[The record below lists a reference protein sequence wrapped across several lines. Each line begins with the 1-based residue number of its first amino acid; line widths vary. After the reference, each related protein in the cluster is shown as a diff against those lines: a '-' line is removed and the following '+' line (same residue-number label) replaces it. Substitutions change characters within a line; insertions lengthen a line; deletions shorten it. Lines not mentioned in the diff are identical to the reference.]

1 MISHN
6 LTRTTVRIAAMC
18 CMLVLLLLPAG
29 TQAQFQTVTIPVANG
44 PIALALNQ
52 TTHLLYV
59 ANQSA
64 NSVSV
69 IDTNAGNPTFNAVV
83 AGPIPV
89 GTAPFAIAVNQGT
102 NRVYVANSG
111 SGNVSIIDGAS
122 NTVITTIAVN
132 IAPISPQTNP
142 PTMFPFHPS
151 ALAVNPNT
159 NEIVVG
165 NADCG
170 FVVID
175 GASSKVEYTN
185 YLGLCGQNA
194 VAVDLVTNAI
204 FVAAQNDADVQ
215 MFTRTV
221 ANGTVT
227 YTATAGFN
235 ATQPIALGFDQSAG
249 LVYAADLSGFVEV
262 FNAGTKQ
269 TIENDECTTVNN
281 TLPFNTLPLPCI
293 TTPAGGYALAVNPNT
308 SKAYVLNQSNAGGP
322 ATLSVVSGTGITSN
336 ITVGNSALPVRLP
349 AAYKV
354 LVDPVANLVY
364 VANDGSNNVTFID
377 GNTDSVLFT
386 AATGIQPF
394 ALAKD
399 ATTGDVYVAN
409 FSGGTAGSVTVLEVA
424 PSSAN
429 LFSSTSYTFGPQAVG
444 TTSPAQLVTLVNR
457 GASSLTVSSIV
468 PIGDFSETDNCVSTS
483 NPPIPIGGSCT
494 IQVTFT
500 PTVAGTRNGQLTVN
514 DSDPSSPQVIT
525 LSGTGTGAGL
535 TVTPSALVFGA
546 TIINQGSSQQGVTV
560 TNTGAAP
567 LVFQFTSTNTTG
579 DFSLDNGCTPA
590 ASGSTVQIAPG
601 GACTIEVQFFPT
613 ASGVRTGQLIITDY
627 SSGSG
632 VNYNVPLTGYSIT
645 AQGVQ
650 PLAPSLVFG
659 SQLVGTTSPG
669 LVETLTNAG
678 FGNLSVS
685 SVTASGDFAVVANN
699 CAGASVAPQ
708 TSCEFVVTF
717 TPTRSGAR
725 QGQVLIFDNDNYSPQ
740 VVTLSGVGSPYGVT
754 LAPATLSFGMQPT
767 NVQGLPQTVTLT
779 NTGTSNL
786 TISSIAPDG
795 DENWLETDNCTS
807 PAFGP
812 IPVGGSCTIT
822 VTEAPLT
829 IGRLTGLGQLIIVDS
844 DPSSPHFVGL
854 ASASTG
860 LQLSVSPSFL
870 SGPGVVSVS
879 DTLSQPLI
887 SKVQAIGGWTETD
900 TCSPPAFTLTTCT
913 VTVSGGSGVGQI
925 TIDDVNHTNGPM
937 IVALAGPYSIPSLM
951 NTPANAPAG
960 PPVNVAP
967 IDAGSGTAPVSLT
980 FPSGSITTGG
990 ITSLTIQSSGPQP
1003 PSGFQ
1008 LGTPPVYYYIQ
1019 TTAVFT
1025 GSVTICITSPS
1036 VTGTSQL
1043 LHFGSGGTVNI
1054 TSTVLGNTIC
1064 GMTTSFSPFAIVQPA
1079 GKISTALGLN
1089 SSANP
1094 SVAGQAVTFTAVFGG
1109 TGFPPAGAPAPTGS
1123 VTFMDGSNPLGA
1135 PVSLPTSGQIAF
1147 TTSTLSAG
1155 PHTITA
1161 QYSGDGNY
1169 AGSSSNSVTQNVNQT
1184 ATLLS
1189 LTSSANPSVV
1199 GQALTFTS
1207 ALSGTSSV
1215 PPGVPA
1221 PTGTVTFTVDGAV
1234 FGSPVSLSGELAAI
1248 SITSLVAGSHT
1259 VSAQYSGDSDY
1270 AASSSNVVTQT
1281 VNKNASGTSL
1291 SASATL
1297 VTLGQTFTLSA
1308 LVAGAG
1314 TGSLP
1319 PGLAAPTGS
1328 VTFFDGS
1335 TPLGSPVTLPA
1346 GPAMLSV
1353 SSLTAGTH
1361 SLTAQYSGDANF
1373 AASISTPVQV
1383 TVTNS
1388 MTSTALTS
1396 SGPSVYGQP
1405 VTFSADVIAVGG
1417 GTLSGN
1423 VAFVDTVT
1431 GTPLGS
1437 SMVNSSGVATLLTSS
1452 LAAGTH
1458 SITAKYAGN
1467 GTLAASSSPALPQV
1481 VSPAPLSVTA
1491 VPAAGNN
1498 VSRPYGA
1505 NNPAVSPVITGIVNG
1520 DSISATDMT
1529 SATPSSPVGVY
1540 VVTPAIS
1547 DPANRLGNYAVTSV
1561 NGTLTV
1567 VPETTL
1573 LAVAVSPSSIVVGQ
1587 LSTVTITLTAPDMV
1601 IPINPSVL
1609 ASVSLSSAIA
1619 TDVIS
1624 NGGMCT
1630 PVPTAAAGTASC
1642 TLTVTSSLPNG
1653 RTLTANFAGSADLVA
1668 STGSA
1673 QLIVTE
1679 PVQGQQSCI
1688 QSDFRN
1694 VAVPGGS
1701 YIWLNSI
1708 FRVRDVNKQI
1718 VHISF
1723 ANSTVQ
1729 YQYTDASGNLVSV
1742 NLAVPN
1748 AQITINPSVTV
1759 ASTSFD
1765 PVNNV
1770 WNTTLP
1776 WDLDDN
1782 AFLSGM
1788 SWLVPAA
1795 GLPADVEPVNWC
1807 GTFAVDVTGAHI
1819 GWRWAAAAYS
1829 SAFSANNA
1837 ALGVKAMDTDGDNP
1851 GNQDLAGTPENYK
1864 QFVILGARG
1873 KGGKNYTGTYSRSAA
1888 IE

>member
-1 MISHN
+1 M
-6 LTRTTVRIAAMC
+6 RTTVRIAAMC
-18 CMLVLLLLPAG
+18 CMLVHLLLPAG
-29 TQAQFQTVTIPVANG
+29 AQAQYQTVTIPVGNG

-69 IDTNAGNPTFNAVV
+69 IDTNPANATFNTVV
-83 AGPIPV
+83 AGPIAV
-89 GTAPFAIAVNQGT
+89 GTAPFAIAVNQVT

-111 SGNVSIIDGAS
+111 SASVSIIDGAS
-122 NTVITTIAVN
+122 NTVIGTIAVN
-132 IAPISPQTNP
+132 IAPITPQTNP
-142 PTMFPFHPS
+142 PTTFPFHPS

-165 NADCG
+165 NADCA
-170 FVVID
+170 FAVID
-175 GASSKVEYTN
+175 GVSGHVQYPD
-185 YLGLCGQNA
+185 YPGLCKENA
-194 VAVDLVTNAI
+194 VAVDLATNAI
-204 FVAAQNDADVQ
+204 FVATQADLDVQ
-215 MFTRTV
+215 MFSRTIV
-221 ANGTVT
+221 NGTAT
-227 YTATAGFN
+227 YTVTTGFN
-235 ATQPIALGFDQSAG
+235 SNNPIALGIDQSAG
-249 LVYAADLSGFVEV
+249 MAYAADLSGFVEV
-262 FNAGTKQ
+262 FNEGTKQ
-269 TIENDECTTVNN
+269 QIENSGCSTQSA
-281 TLPFNTLPLPCI
+281 PIHPIPCI
-293 TTPAGGYALAVNPNT
+293 TTPAGAYALAVNPNT
-308 SKAYVLNQSNAGGP
+308 SKAYVLNQNGAGV
-322 ATLSVVSGTGITSN
+322 AAKLSVVSGTGITSN
-336 ITVGNSALPVRLP
+336 ITVGSSALPVRLP
-349 AAYKV
+349 AANKV
-354 LVDPVANLVY
+354 LVDPVANMVY
-364 VANDGSNNVTFID
+364 VANDGSNNVTVID
-377 GNTDSVLFT
+377 GNTDTVLFT
-386 AATGIQPF
+386 FPTGGQPF

-399 ATTGDVYVAN
+399 ATSGDVYVAN
-409 FSGGTAGSVTVLEVA
+409 FSSGTAGSVTVLEVA

-444 TTSPAQLVTLVNR
+444 TTSAAQLVTLVNR

-468 PIGDFSETDNCVSTS
+468 TSGDFSETDNCLTAS
-483 NPPIPIGGSCT
+483 NPPVPMGGSCT

-500 PTVAGTRNGQLTVN
+500 PTVAGTRTGQMIVT
-514 DSDPSSPQVIT
+514 DSDPSSPQMVT

-535 TVTPSALVFGA
+535 AVTPSSVGFGV

-560 TNTGAAP
+560 TNTGVTP
-567 LVFQFTSTNTTG
+567 LVFQFTSTISTG
-579 DFSLDNGCTPA
+579 DFSIDNGCTPA
-590 ASGSTVQIAPG
+590 TSATTVQIPTG

-613 ASGVRTGQLIITDY
+613 AGGVRTGQLIITDF

-632 VNYNVPLTGYSIT
+632 VNYSVPLTGYGIA

-669 LVETLTNAG
+669 LVETLTNVG
-678 FGNLSVS
+678 FTNLSVGALR
-685 SVTASGDFAVVANN
+685 TSGDFAIGANN
-699 CAGASVAPQ
+699 CGIVAPQ
-708 TSCEFVVTF
+708 TSCEFIVTF
-717 TPTRSGAR
+717 APTRSGTR

-754 LAPATLSFGMQPT
+754 LAPATLSFGMQAT

-779 NTGTSNL
+779 NTGSSNL
-786 TISSIAPDG
+786 TISSITPDG
-795 DENWLETDNCTS
+795 DENWVETDNCTS

-879 DTLSQPLI
+879 ETLSQPLI

-900 TCSPPAFTLTTCT
+900 TCSPPSTMLTNCT
-913 VTVSGGSGVGQI
+913 VTVSGGTGVGQI

-937 IVALAGPYSIPSLM
+937 IVALAGPYSLGASLM

-960 PPVNVAP
+960 PAENVTP
-967 IDAGSGTAPVSLT
+967 IDAVSGTAPVSLT
-980 FPSGSITTGG
+980 FPGGSVTTGG

-1008 LGTPPVYYYIQ
+1008 LGAPPVYYYIQ
-1019 TTAVFT
+1019 TTAVFS
-1025 GSVTICITSPS
+1025 GNVTICITSPS
-1036 VTGTSQL
+1036 VTSTSQL
-1043 LHFGSGGTVNI
+1043 FHFGSGGTVNI
-1054 TSTVLGNTIC
+1054 TSSVLPPTIC
-1064 GMTTSFSPFAIVQPA
+1064 GMTTSFSPFAIGQAA
-1079 GKISTALGLN
+1079 GKISTSLGLT
-1089 SSANP
+1089 SLANP
-1094 SVAGQAVTFTAVFGG
+1094 SAAGQAVTFTAAFGG

-1123 VTFMDGSNPLGA
+1123 VTFLDGSNPLGA
-1135 PVSLPTSGQIAF
+1135 PVSLPTSGAIVF
-1147 TTSTLSAG
+1147 STSTLSAG
-1155 PHTITA
+1155 IHTITA
-1161 QYSGDGNY
+1161 QYSGDGKY
-1169 AGSSSNSVTQNVNQT
+1169 AGSSSNSVTQTVNLT
-1184 ATLLS
+1184 VTSLS
-1189 LTSSANPSVV
+1189 LTSSANPAVV

-1207 ALSGTSSV
+1207 ALAGTSSV

-1221 PTGTVTFTVDGAV
+1221 PTGTITFTVDGAV
-1234 FGSPVSLSGELAAI
+1234 FGLPVPLSSESAAI
-1248 SITSLVAGSHT
+1248 SITSLAAGSHT

-1291 SASATL
+1291 STSATSAN
-1297 VTLGQTFTLSA
+1297 LGQTITLSA

-1346 GPAMLSV
+1346 SQPAMLSV
-1353 SSLTAGTH
+1353 NSLTAGTH

-1383 TVTNS
+1383 TVTNNA
-1388 MTSTALTS
+1388 TSTSLTS
-1396 SGPSVYGQP
+1396 SGPSIYGQP
-1405 VTFSADVIAVGG
+1405 VTFTANVIAAGG

-1423 VAFVDTVT
+1423 VAFVDTTT
-1431 GTPLGS
+1431 GTTLGS
-1437 SMVNSSGVATLLTSS
+1437 SMVSSSGVAIFQTSS

-1458 SITAKYAGN
+1458 SITATYAGN
-1467 GTLAASSSPALPQV
+1467 GTLTGSTSPAFSQT
-1481 VSPAPLSVTA
+1481 VSLAPLSITA

-1498 VSRPYGA
+1498 ISRPYGA
-1505 NNPAVSPVITGIVNG
+1505 NNPAVSPVITGIMNG
-1520 DSISATDMT
+1520 DPIGAIDMT
-1529 SATPSSPVGVY
+1529 TATPSSPVGVY
-1540 VVTPAIS
+1540 AVTAAIS

-1567 VPETTL
+1567 VPEATL
-1573 LAVAVSPSSIVVGQ
+1573 LAVTVSPSSIVVGQ
-1587 LSTVTITLTAPDMV
+1587 SSTATITLTAPDMV
-1601 IPINPSVL
+1601 IPIDPSVL
-1609 ASVSLSSAIA
+1609 ASVSLTSAIA
-1619 TDVIS
+1619 SDVIS
-1624 NGGMCT
+1624 NGGICT
-1630 PVPTAAAGTASC
+1630 PVPATAAGTASC
-1642 TLTVTSSLPNG
+1642 TLTVTSSQPNG

-1694 VAVPGGS
+1694 VPVPGGS

-1708 FRVRDVNKQI
+1708 FRVRDVSKQV

-1729 YQYTDASGNLVSV
+1729 YQYTDSSGKLVSV

-1748 AQITINPSVTV
+1748 AQITIDPGVTA

-1837 ALGVKAMDTDGDNP
+1837 ALGVKPMDTDGDNL
-1851 GNQDLAGTPENYK
+1851 GNHDLAGTPENFK
-1864 QFVILGARG
+1864 QFVIPGARG
-1873 KGGKNYTGTYSRSAA
+1873 KGGKNYTGTYSRSTA

>member
-18 CMLVLLLLPAG
+18 CMLALLLLPA
-29 TQAQFQTVTIPVANG
+29 TAQAQFQTVTIPVGNG

-69 IDTNAGNPTFNAVV
+69 IDTNPANPTFNTVV

-89 GTAPFAIAVNQGT
+89 GTAPFAIAVNEGL

-111 SGNVSIIDGAS
+111 SGNVSIIDGIS

-132 IAPISPQTNP
+132 ISPTSPPTNP
-142 PTMFPFHPS
+142 PTTFLFHPA

-159 NEIVVG
+159 NDVVVG
-165 NADCG
+165 NSDCA
-170 FVVID
+170 FAVID
-175 GASSKVEYTN
+175 GGSNHVEYPN
-185 YLGLCGQNA
+185 YPGLCPQNA
-194 VAVDLVTNAI
+194 VAVDVTTNAI
-204 FVAAQNDADVQ
+204 FVASEEGSDIQ
-215 MFTRTV
+215 MFTKTLV
-221 ANGTVT
+221 NGTFT
-227 YTATAGFN
+227 YTLTSGFN
-235 ATQPIALGFDQSAG
+235 ANQPIAVGIDSAAG
-249 LVYAADLSGFVEV
+249 LVYAADLLGFVEV
-262 FNAGTKQ
+262 INEASKQEIENAG
-269 TIENDECTTVNN
+269 CTTSGQS
-281 TLPFNTLPLPCI
+281 PQPQPCI
-293 TTPAGGYALAVNPNT
+293 TTPAGAYALAVNPNT
-308 SKAYVLNQSNAGGP
+308 NKAYVLNQSGAGGP

-336 ITVGNSALPVRLP
+336 ITVGNSALPVRIP
-349 AAYKV
+349 AANKV
-354 LVDPVANLVY
+354 LVDPVANMVY
-364 VANDGSNNVTFID
+364 VANDGSNSVTVID
-377 GNTDSVLFT
+377 GNTDTVLFT
-386 AATGIQPF
+386 FPTGGQPF

-399 ATTGDVYVAN
+399 SITGEIYVAN
-409 FSGGTAGSVTVLEVA
+409 FSAGTSGSVTVLEVA
-424 PSSAN
+424 PSSTN
-429 LFSSTSYTFGPQAVG
+429 LFASTSYTFGPQALG
-444 TTSPAQLVTLVNR
+444 TTSPAQLVTLINR
-457 GASSLTVSSIV
+457 GANSLTVSSIV
-468 PIGDFSETDNCVSTS
+468 PSGDFSETDNCVSTS
-483 NPPIPIGGSCT
+483 NPPIPVGGSCT

-500 PTVAGTRNGQLTVN
+500 PTAGGTRTGQLTVT
-514 DSDPSSPQVIT
+514 DSDPSNPQVIT

-535 TVTPSALVFGA
+535 TVTPSSLVFGA
-546 TIINQGSSQQGVTV
+546 TIINLASNSQGVTV
-560 TNTGAAP
+560 TNTGATP
-567 LVFQFTSTNTTG
+567 LVFQFTSTNFTG
-579 DFSLDNGCTPA
+579 DFSIDNGCTPA
-590 ASGSTVQIAPG
+590 TSATTLQIPPG
-601 GACTIEVQFFPT
+601 GACTIDVQFFPT
-613 ASGVRTGQLIITDY
+613 AGGVRAGQLIITDF

-632 VNYNVPLTGYSIT
+632 VNYPVPLSGYGI
-645 AQGVQ
+645 AGQGVQ
-650 PLAPSLVFG
+650 PRAPSLVFG

-669 LVETLTNAG
+669 LVETLTNVG
-678 FGNLSVS
+678 FTNLNVGR
-685 SVTASGDFAVVANN
+685 VVASGDFGIAANN
-699 CAGASVAPQ
+699 CGIKIVPQ

-717 TPTRSGAR
+717 TPTRSGTR

-754 LAPATLSFGMQPT
+754 LVPATLSFGTQIST
-767 NVQGLPQTVTLT
+767 VQGLPQTVTLT

-786 TISSIAPDG
+786 TISSITSDG
-795 DENWLETDNCTS
+795 DEDWAEADTCTS

-812 IPVGGSCTIT
+812 IPAGGSCTIT
-822 VTEAPLT
+822 VTERPITL
-829 IGRLTGLGQLIIVDS
+829 GRLTGLGQIIIVDS
-844 DPSSPHFVGL
+844 DPSSPHFVGMT
-854 ASASTG
+854 AAG
-860 LQLSVSPSFL
+860 YGGGLSVSPSFL

-879 DTLSQPLI
+879 DTLFQPLI
-887 SKVQAIGGWTETD
+887 SKVQAVGGWTETD

-937 IVALAGPYSIPSLM
+937 IVALAGPYSIGSFLM

-967 IDAGSGTAPVSLT
+967 IDGASGTAPVSLT

-1025 GSVTICITSPS
+1025 GNVTICITSPR
-1036 VTGTSQL
+1036 VTNASQL
-1043 LHFGSGGTVNI
+1043 FHFGSGGTVNI
-1054 TSTVLGNTIC
+1054 PSTVNGNTIC
-1064 GMTTSFSPFAIVQPA
+1064 GLTTSFSPFAIGQPA
-1079 GKISTALGLN
+1079 GKISTSLGLS

-1094 SVAGQAVTFTAVFGG
+1094 SAAGQAVTFTAAFGG

-1123 VTFMDGSNPLGA
+1123 VTFLDGSNPLGA
-1135 PVSLPTSGQIAF
+1135 PVSLPTSSAITL
-1147 TTSTLSAG
+1147 TTSTLSVG
-1155 PHTITA
+1155 VHTITA
-1161 QYSGDGNY
+1161 HYSGDGNY
-1169 AGSSSNSVTQNVNQT
+1169 AGSSSNSVTQTVNQT
-1184 ATLLS
+1184 GTSLS
-1189 LTSSANPSVV
+1189 LASSANPSVV

-1234 FGSPVSLSGELAAI
+1234 FDSPVSLSGESAAI
-1248 SITSLVAGSHT
+1248 SITSLAAGSHT

-1270 AASSSNVVTQT
+1270 AASSSNVLIET

-1291 SASATL
+1291 SASATS

-1346 GPAMLSV
+1346 SLPAMLSV
-1353 SSLTAGTH
+1353 ASLTAGTH
-1361 SLTAQYSGDANF
+1361 SLAAQYSGDANY
-1373 AASISTPVQV
+1373 ASSISTPLTV
-1383 TVTNS
+1383 TVTNNA
-1388 MTSTALTS
+1388 TSTSLTS

-1405 VTFSADVIAVGG
+1405 VTFSANVIAADG

-1423 VAFVDTVT
+1423 VAFVDTAT

-1437 SMVNSSGVATLLTSS
+1437 SMVNSSGVATFQTSS

-1467 GTLAASSSPALPQV
+1467 GTLAASASLALSQA
-1481 VSPAPLSVTA
+1481 VSPAPLSITA

-1505 NNPAVSPVITGIVNG
+1505 NNPALSPLITGIVNG
-1520 DSISATDMT
+1520 DPISATDMT
-1529 SATPSSPVGVY
+1529 SATPSSPVGGY
-1540 VVTPAIS
+1540 MVTPAIS

-1587 LSTVTITLTAPDMV
+1587 SSTVTITLTAPDMV
-1601 IPINPSVL
+1601 IPINPSAL

-1619 TDVIS
+1619 SDVIS

-1653 RTLTANFAGSADLVA
+1653 RTLTANFAGSTDLLA

-1701 YIWLNSI
+1701 YVWLNSI
-1708 FRVRDVNKQI
+1708 FRVRDVSKQVI
-1718 VHISF
+1718 HISF

-1729 YQYTDASGNLVSV
+1729 YQYTDASGKLVSV

-1748 AQITINPSVTV
+1748 AQITIDPSVTV

-1837 ALGVKAMDTDGDNP
+1837 VLGVKPKDTDGDNP

-1864 QFVILGARG
+1864 QFVIPGARG
-1873 KGGKNYTGTYSRSAA
+1873 KGGKNYTGTYSRSTT

>member
-1 MISHN
+1 MISHD
-6 LTRTTVRIAAMC
+6 LMRTTVRIAAMC
-18 CMLVLLLLPAG
+18 CMLVHLLLPAG
-29 TQAQFQTVTIPVANG
+29 AQAQFQTVSIPVGNG

-69 IDTNAGNPTFNAVV
+69 IDTNPGNPTFNTVV
-83 AGPIPV
+83 AGPIAV
-89 GTAPFAIAVNQGT
+89 GTAPFAIAVNEST

-111 SGNVSIIDGAS
+111 SANVSIIDGAS
-122 NTVITTIAVN
+122 NTVIGTTAVN
-132 IAPISPQTNP
+132 IAPITPQTNP
-142 PTMFPFHPS
+142 PTTFPFHPS
-151 ALAVNPNT
+151 ALLVNPNT
-159 NEIVVG
+159 NEIIVG

-170 FVVID
+170 FAVID
-175 GASSKVEYTN
+175 GVSNHVQYPG
-185 YLGLCGQNA
+185 YPGLCKQSALGVNLA
-194 VAVDLVTNAI
+194 TNAI
-204 FVAAQNDADVQ
+204 FVAAQADGDIQ
-215 MFTRTV
+215 MFDRV
-221 ANGTVT
+221 FVNGTET
-227 YTATAGFN
+227 YTLTSGFN
-235 ATQPIALGFDQSAG
+235 ANQPVALGIDQSAG
-249 LVYAADLSGFVEV
+249 MVYAADLSGFVEV
-262 FNAGTKQ
+262 INDVTKQ
-269 TIENDECTTVNN
+269 VIENDECTTQ
-281 TLPFNTLPLPCI
+281 LPPIQPLPCI
-293 TTPAGGYALAVNPNT
+293 TTPAGAYALAVNSNT
-308 SKAYVLNQSNAGGP
+308 NKAYVLNQSGSGGA

-336 ITVGNSALPVRLP
+336 ITVGNSALPVRIP
-349 AAYKV
+349 AANKV
-354 LVDPVANLVY
+354 LVDAVANLVY
-364 VANDGSNNVTFID
+364 VANDGSNSVTVID
-377 GNTDSVLFT
+377 GNTDTVLFT
-386 AATGIQPF
+386 FPTGSQPF

-409 FSGGTAGSVTVLEVA
+409 FSTGTAGSVTVLEVA

-429 LFSSTSYTFGPQAVG
+429 LFASTSYTFGPQALG
-444 TTSPAQLVTLVNR
+444 TTSPAQLVTLINH
-457 GASSLTVSSIV
+457 GANSLTVSSIV
-468 PIGDFSETDNCVSTS
+468 PIGDFSETDNCVSPT
-483 NPPIPIGGSCT
+483 NPPIPVGGSCT

-500 PTVAGTRNGQLTVN
+500 PTAGGTRNGQLKVT

-535 TVTPSALVFGA
+535 TVTPSSLAFGA
-546 TIINQGSSQQGVTV
+546 TIINQGSNSQGVTV
-560 TNTGAAP
+560 TNTGAMP
-567 LVFQFTSTNTTG
+567 LVFQFTSTNVTG
-579 DFSLDNGCTPA
+579 DFSIDNGCTPA
-590 ASGSTVQIAPG
+590 TSATTVQIAPG
-601 GACTIEVQFFPT
+601 GACTIDVQFFPT
-613 ASGVRTGQLIITDY
+613 AGGVRAGQLIITDY

-632 VNYNVPLTGYSIT
+632 VNYTIPLSGYGI
-645 AQGVQ
+645 AGQGAQ

-669 LVETLTNAG
+669 LVETLTNVG
-678 FGNLSVS
+678 FTNLTVS
-685 SVTASGDFAVVANN
+685 GVTSSGDFAVVANN
-699 CAGASVAPQ
+699 CAGAKVAPQ

-717 TPTRSGAR
+717 APTRSGTR

-754 LAPATLSFGMQPT
+754 LAPATLSFGMQAST
-767 NVQGLPQTVTLT
+767 VQGLPQTVTLT

-786 TISSIAPDG
+786 TISSITPDG
-795 DENWLETDNCTS
+795 DEDWVETDNCTS

-812 IPVGGSCTIT
+812 IPAGGSCTIT
-822 VTEAPLT
+822 VTERPIT
-829 IGRLTGLGQLIIVDS
+829 IGRLTGLGQIIIVDS

-887 SKVQAIGGWTETD
+887 SKVQAIGAWSETD
-900 TCSPPAFTLTTCT
+900 TCSPPSTTLTNCA

-967 IDAGSGTAPVSLT
+967 IDGASGMAPVSLT

-1025 GSVTICITSPS
+1025 GNVTICITSPS

-1043 LHFGSGGTVNI
+1043 FHFGSGGTVNI
-1054 TSTVLGNTIC
+1054 PSTVNGTTIC
-1064 GMTTSFSPFAIVQPA
+1064 GMTTSFSPFAIAQPA
-1079 GKISTALGLN
+1079 GKISTSLGLT

-1094 SVAGQAVTFTAVFGG
+1094 SAAGQAATFTAAFGG

-1123 VTFMDGSNPLGA
+1123 VTFLDGSNPLGA
-1135 PVSLPTSGQIAF
+1135 PVSLPTSGPIAF
-1147 TTSTLSAG
+1147 TTNTLSAG
-1155 PHTITA
+1155 AHTITA

-1169 AGSSSNSVTQNVNQT
+1169 AGSSSNSVAQTVNQT
-1184 ATLLS
+1184 ATSLS

-1199 GQALTFTS
+1199 GQTLTFTS
-1207 ALSGTSSV
+1207 ALSGTTSV

-1221 PTGTVTFTVDGAV
+1221 PTGTVTFAVDGAV
-1234 FGSPVSLSGELAAI
+1234 FGSPQSLSGESATI
-1248 SITSLVAGSHT
+1248 SIASLAAGSHT

-1270 AASSSNVVTQT
+1270 AASSSNVIAQT
-1281 VNKNASGTSL
+1281 VNKNASATNL
-1291 SASATL
+1291 STSATS
-1297 VTLGQTFTLSA
+1297 VNLGQTITLSA

-1335 TPLGSPVTLPA
+1335 TPLSSAVTLPA
-1346 GPAMLSV
+1346 SQPARLSV

-1361 SLTAQYSGDANF
+1361 SLTAQYSGDGNF

-1383 TVTNS
+1383 TVTNNA
-1388 MTSTALTS
+1388 TSTSLTS
-1396 SGPSVYGQP
+1396 SGSSVYGQS
-1405 VTFSADVIAVGG
+1405 VTLGADVIAAGG

-1423 VAFVDTVT
+1423 VAFVDTAA

-1452 LAAGTH
+1452 LTAGTH
-1458 SITAKYAGN
+1458 SITANYAGN
-1467 GTLAASSSPALPQV
+1467 GTLAASTSPALSQV
-1481 VSPAPLSVTA
+1481 VSPAPLSITA
-1491 VPAAGNN
+1491 VPAAGNS
-1498 VSRPYGA
+1498 VPRPYGA
-1505 NNPAVSPVITGIVNG
+1505 KNPAVSPVITGIVNG
-1520 DSISATDMT
+1520 DPISATDMT

-1540 VVTPAIS
+1540 SVTPVIS

-1567 VPETTL
+1567 VPEATV
-1573 LAVAVSPSSIVVGQ
+1573 LALAVSPSSIVVGQ
-1587 LSTVTITLTAPDMV
+1587 SSTATITLTAPDMV
-1601 IPINPSVL
+1601 IPIDPSVL

-1619 TDVIS
+1619 SDVIS

-1708 FRVRDVNKQI
+1708 FRVRDVSKQV

-1742 NLAVPN
+1742 NLAAPN
-1748 AQITINPSVTV
+1748 AQITIDPSVTV

-1765 PVNNV
+1765 PVNNM

-1829 SAFSANNA
+1829 SAFSASNA
-1837 ALGVKAMDTDGDNP
+1837 VLGVKPMDTDGDNP

-1864 QFVILGARG
+1864 RFVIPGARG
-1873 KGGKNYTGTYSRSAA
+1873 KGGTNYTGSYTRNST